1 LKFTDLDLKESLQ
14 KALKNMGF
22 EDLTPIQEETF
33 PHVLKGSDLMALA
46 ETGSG
51 KTSACGIPLV
61 QGIDENS
68 KEIQALVVVP
78 TRELALQYV
87 DEIDRIAAGSPI
99 QPFAIFGGF
108 SMDIQKA
115 KLKDGVQ
122 ILIATPGRLID
133 LIYNNLVDL
142 KYVKT
147 FVLDE
152 ADEMLNMGFIEDI
165 QFIMSCMIQEHQTLM
180 FSATMPKEVEVLAN
194 QCLQQP
200 VRIELNHLRRAPQ
213 SLSHAFAYLKHT
225 ARIGFILDLLKED
238 IGSVLIFV
246 NSRHGGD
253 KLKDS
258 LKGKIHDYD
267 YIQGGLDQNVRTSIF
282 SKFKS
287 GKLKVLIATDVAGRG
302 LDFTKVTHVVNYDLP
317 MSRESYTHRT
327 GRAGRMG
334 REGKAITFIT
344 PRELGAGKRLIE
356 SLKLEVEWIG
366 DQPDLSDHSIKEAE
380 LRAGGKDQFNQHNRR
395 RGPARAGIGEHR
407 QHQRGR

>member
-1 LKFTDLDLKESLQ
+1 
-14 KALKNMGF
+14 MGF
-22 EDLTPIQEETF
+22 EECTPIQEETF

-61 QGIDENS
+61 QSIDESS
-68 KEIQALVVVP
+68 KEIQALVIVP

-87 DEIDRIAAGSPI
+87 DEIDRIASNSPI

-133 LIYNNLVDL
+133 LIYSNLIDL
-142 KYVKT
+142 KHVKT

-180 FSATMPKEVEVLAN
+180 FSATMPKEVEGLAN
-194 QCLQQP
+194 QCLQHP
-200 VRIELNHLRRAPQ
+200 VRIELTKNRKAPQ
-213 SLSHAFAYLKHT
+213 SLTHAFSFVKHT
-225 ARIGFILDLLKED
+225 ARVGVILDLLKEKV
-238 IGSVLIFV
+238 GSVIIFI
-246 NSRHGGD
+246 NSRHGGE
-253 KLKDS
+253 KLKES
-258 LKGKIHDYD
+258 LNGKVRDYD
-267 YIQGGLDQNVRTSIF
+267 YIHGGLDQNVRTSIF

-302 LDFTKVTHVVNYDLP
+302 LDFAKVTHVINYDLP

-344 PRELGAGKRLIE
+344 PRDLGAGKRLIE
-356 SLKLEVEWIG
+356 ALKLDVEWIG
-366 DQPDLSDHSIKEAE
+366 DKPDFSERSLKEAE
-380 LRAGGKDQFNQHNRR
+380 KRSGGKRRFNQHNRR
-395 RGPARAGIGEHR
+395 RGADRASEHR
-407 QHQRGR
+407 KHDRGH

>member
-1 LKFTDLDLKESLQ
+1 
-14 KALKNMGF
+14 MGF
-22 EDLTPIQEETF
+22 EECTPIQEETF

-61 QGIDENS
+61 QSIDETS
-68 KEIQALVVVP
+68 KQIQALVVVP

-87 DEIDRIAAGSPI
+87 DEIDRIADNSPI

-133 LIYNNLVDL
+133 LIYSDIVDL
-142 KYVKT
+142 KHVKT

-152 ADEMLNMGFIEDI
+152 ADEMLNMGFSEDI
-165 QFIMSCMIQEHQTLM
+165 HFIMSCMVQEHQTLM
-180 FSATMPKEVEVLAN
+180 FSATMPKEIEGLAN
-194 QCLQQP
+194 ECLQQP
-200 VRIELNHLRRAPQ
+200 VRIELTKNRKAPQ
-213 SLSHAFAYLKHT
+213 SLTHAFSYVKHT
-225 ARIGFILDLLKED
+225 ARVEAVLDIMKEKV
-238 IGSVLIFV
+238 GSVIIFI

-258 LKGKIHDYD
+258 LKGKIRDYD
-267 YIQGGLDQNVRTSIF
+267 YIHGGLDQNVRTSIF

-302 LDFTKVTHVVNYDLP
+302 LDFAKVTHVINYDLP
-317 MSRESYTHRT
+317 RSRESYTHRT

-344 PRELGAGKRLIE
+344 PKELGAGKRLIGA
-356 SLKLEVEWIG
+356 LKLEKLEWVG
-366 DQPDLSDHSIKEAE
+366 DEPDFSDHSIKEAE
-380 LRAGGKDQFNQHNRR
+380 KRSGGKKQFNQHNRR
-395 RGPARAGIGEHR
+395 RGASRVSEFR
-407 QHQRGR
+407 KNDRGH

>member
-1 LKFTDLDLKESLQ
+1 LKFTDLELKESLQ
-14 KALKNMGF
+14 KSLKKMGF
-22 EDLTPIQEETF
+22 ENLTPIQEETF
-33 PHVLKGSDLMALA
+33 PHVLKGSDLMGLA

-61 QGIDENS
+61 QTTDENS
-68 KEIQALVVVP
+68 KEIQALVIVP

-87 DEIDRIAAGSPI
+87 DEIDRIADGSNI
-99 QPFAIFGGF
+99 RPFAVFGGF

-133 LIYNNLVDL
+133 LIYNDLIDL
-142 KYVKT
+142 KNVKT

-152 ADEMLNMGFIEDI
+152 ADEMLNMGFSEDI
-165 QFIMSCMIQEHQTLM
+165 HFIMSCMVQEHQTLM
-180 FSATMPKEVEVLAN
+180 FSATMPKEIEGLAN
-194 QCLQQP
+194 ECLQQP
-200 VRIELNHLRRAPQ
+200 VRIELTKNRKAPQ
-213 SLSHAFAYLKHT
+213 SLTHAFSYVKHT
-225 ARIGFILDLLKED
+225 ARVEAVLDIMKEKV
-238 IGSVLIFV
+238 GSVIIFI

-258 LKGKIHDYD
+258 LKGKIRDYD
-267 YIQGGLDQNVRTSIF
+267 YIHGGLDQNVRTSIF

-302 LDFTKVTHVVNYDLP
+302 LDFAKVTHVINYDLP
-317 MSRESYTHRT
+317 RSRESYTHRT

-344 PRELGAGKRLIE
+344 PKELGAGKRLIGA
-356 SLKLEVEWIG
+356 LKLEKLEWVG
-366 DQPDLSDHSIKEAE
+366 DEPDFSDHSIKEAE
-380 LRAGGKDQFNQHNRR
+380 KRSGGKKQFNQHNRR
-395 RGPARAGIGEHR
+395 RGASRVSEFR
-407 QHQRGR
+407 KNDRGH